1 MTNSLR
7 KLAKDLKAFA
17 KRCKD
22 FKYTEKA
29 LFVFLLCGIA
39 GFADVATTTDQAI
52 QNKRQEI
59 STSIGDMRQEFRKVK
74 AENNKLVKNYNLELI
89 QLMEQGDHVVKSP
102 WSSWQYG
109 MNYFYNDWTGTYKGR
124 GDKTPNVKYKR
135 NSEDK
140 FGTYTGG
147 KYGSTTLNKKVIE
160 PISAVPVDAAVK
172 PKIPTIKTVGSAE
185 APTIVTPT
193 LNIQVSAV
201 NPSSTMVPSI
211 TKPKVS
217 VPPVEMK
224 SVKGFTLVFPNSLDN
239 GTSGR
244 KIYTDRSSNVTVSGT
259 DPYVHD
265 ATSSIHYISYYQFA
279 GNTVYTSAPATIT
292 MEGNATAN
300 NLVTGSN
307 NYYGG
312 GSRFA
317 YVDDVRRAHTTGT
330 HQYGSPSVASTQFT
344 LKNNAI
350 INLTGPAIAGIVN
363 EETSW
368 TDGFTTTTVK
378 NTGSISD
385 EKEELTPNTK
395 YTGKLRKDIAS
406 AENHD
411 TDVRVNQQGKTGYKV
426 GIAQTTEESINYTSQ
441 TYYELF
447 NGSAAASS
455 IFDNFNT
462 DFVNKV
468 VANPNIHYDITTL
481 DKKTTLTNG
490 TTLEKSLGQ
499 NGVIHFSGDYS
510 TGIQVASVN
519 RPSNSI
525 FNGMDGEGPRSGT
538 YSNADSR
545 SLVRTDNK
553 ADGYIQLDGAYSYGM
568 KLAGQALHVTSGDN
582 SAKTDASYVT
592 NNGLIL
598 ISGSHDTGI
607 TSGYKNDGSMF
618 FTGSNPR
625 GSSAGIAKLK
635 EAKWSSENTIFNN
648 GKIYVGGYNNSGIL
662 LESIFND
669 KVTNT
674 NTGDIT
680 IDQAYNLFNNPNSS
694 ITYSNAVARNNAGIR
709 VQSYES
715 ESNNDKALGNPEGIN
730 KGIINIKN
738 GTDNVGI
745 YVLDEEGT
753 IHDAN
758 GKELIGN
765 NTGKIYITGGDNI
778 GMMAQDKSGT
788 NNFKTII
795 KNSNLISVAGNGSIG
810 MYTADKDSYAEQN
823 DGSIKAYKNNIGVV
837 NLGHFD
843 FKKGTISADG
853 INSVGVYSKTATSNT
868 TLGSGTLGDTTLTVT
883 NGGVGLYAD
892 DSSTQKLSGLTANVS
907 GSSTAGSILF
917 YNLPLT
923 IGGTAGKFDVSNN
936 PGKATIG
943 DHSFTFYTTNNIFAS
958 GSSAFATFLNDWKGA
973 TTGTGLDL
981 TMNTGSSLLLTDV
994 SDATTGANIIQF
1006 SNIVPPITGSTLNNA
1021 ISQTVATINSNSVPD
1036 YYYVTL
1042 KGADVKVNEPNY
1054 DLSDIDNKLNRVSI
1068 YDSDITV
1075 DSSTT
1080 IQDGA
1085 APNVANSTNLV
1096 RQKYILGVNNGKTL
1110 TNNGTITLNSTSLAS
1125 NELKVLVAMGKKA
1138 GGTKASEAINNGTI
1152 TSKITK
1158 GIAIYASDGAKGTNN
1173 LNKSITMDGNS
1184 AFGMVGSNANTT
1196 NEGDITVNGTSATGM
1211 YSTEDVATPPITPTT
1226 IAINKGT
1233 ITTTGAKNIGMVA
1246 KNSNITNDTTGIIK
1260 LNNSTENVGMYS
1272 QGPKGTITNNGKIE
1286 GIDKTIGIY
1295 GNTETK
1301 LGNASSITVG
1311 DSGVGVY
1318 SSTGEITVNSGAK
1331 VQLIK
1336 GGVTGTAPADGAT
1349 GVFVENKGSAGSV
1362 NVDVYNLIEGP
1373 LGKKSYGYY
1382 FKNVHSLT
1390 YTNTNGSSPI
1400 TLDDGAIFIYS
1411 DATGGSGIENKQ
1423 DLTSA
1428 GNGVIGIYQ
1437 EGGTINNDGK
1447 LLFNTGTKNTA
1458 IYTKTGTATNRL
1470 AGTIEV
1476 GATNFGMVTKTG
1488 NLINDGTI
1496 KITASKGTG
1505 IYSESTNTN
1514 AVTNNNLITAT
1525 GVTDAVGIYGK
1536 TVTNE
1541 TNGTITMGDDS
1552 IGIYSNGGDVKNFGN
1567 LTVGANKSIGVLTVG
1582 TGQTVSFDGNI
1593 TIGND
1598 SFGLVNQGSGNH
1610 IISIASNTTLGTD
1623 SVFIYQN
1630 DSTGRVENYTTLISS
1645 GDRNYGL
1652 YGNGTLINDGV
1663 INFSTGNGNV
1673 GMYATTG
1680 GIGQNY
1686 GNIKV
1691 GPSNTATKEYGVG
1704 MATGYYD
1711 DNPASPT
1718 YGQTSN
1724 QGTIENYGTIEVS
1737 QPNSIGMYAVGTGSK
1752 AVNYN
1757 TIDLSGDNTIGMYI
1771 DRGATGIN
1779 WGTIKT
1785 TVNGLKS
1792 VKGIYV
1798 ANGSY
1803 IKNYGTIAISA
1814 TDLKSAG
1821 IWTDSSSYPNVE
1833 DTATGL
1839 NPLPGGTNQTGTS
1852 TPALKVVTPDDMKEM
1867 GGTTIKVP
1875 PRMTPA
1881 TVTDAQGN
1889 VIPIIK
1895 VDTDIPTAAPTT
1907 AIVTAPSGITSI
1919 NLATSNF
1926 LNFPSASE
1934 ASSLGMYVDTSGVNY
1949 TNPIQGLS
1957 NLTGLTDINLFF
1969 GTEASRYT
1977 TARAIEVGDNI
1988 LKPYNDA
1995 LSGVVTAGTTLNVT
2009 AASLTWMAQPTKNA
2023 ATGLLDKV
2031 YLVKVPY
2038 TMFANKN
2045 DTQTFNFLTGLEQK
2059 YGQEGL
2065 GTREKA
2071 AFDKISNLSGGK
2083 GHILAQAFDEMKG
2096 HQYSNIQQRMFE
2108 TGSVLSKEFD
2118 YLQDEWRNPS
2128 KNSNKIKVFG
2138 QRGEFKTD
2146 TAGVVDYTNNA
2157 YGVAYVHE
2165 NEKIKLGNKSGW
2177 YAGSVYNKFKFKDI
2191 GKSQEEQTMIKA
2203 GVFKTMSPKK
2213 DYNGSLT
2220 WKIAGEAF
2228 AGRGDMKRRY
2238 WIVDEVFEA
2247 KGKYTTYGIALKNE
2261 IGKEFRT
2268 SENTSIRPYGALNL
2282 EYGKYSDFRET
2293 GPMALKVKGND
2304 YFSAKPEAGISFNYK
2319 QDLGVRSKLTASLTA
2334 AYENELGELYDVQ
2347 NKAKLKGTKAP
2358 YYKLR
2363 GDKENH
2369 RGNGK
2374 FDLNFGWDNT
2384 RFGVTVNAGYD
2395 TTGENFRGGIGFR
2408 AIY

>member
-1 MTNSLR
+1 MTKSLLQV
-7 KLAKDLKAFA
+7 KKDLKAFA

-22 FKYTEKA
+22 FKYTDSA
-29 LFVFLLCGIA
+29 LFTFLLCGMLLSVNLFSA
-39 GFADVATTTDQAI
+39 ATTDSSI
-52 QNKRQEI
+52 QNQVHQI
-59 STSIGDMRQEFRKVK
+59 NTSISQIRTDFKRAKI
-74 AENNKLVKNYNLELI
+74 ENNKLIKGTNLELI
-89 QLMEQGDHVVKSP
+89 QLMEQGDQVVKSP
-102 WSSWQYG
+102 FSSWQFG
-109 MNYFYNDWTGTYKGR
+109 INYFYDDWKGTYKGR
-124 GDKTPNVKYKR
+124 GDKTKNIIYQRDPN
-135 NSEDK
+135 SK

-147 KYGSTTLNKKVIE
+147 KYGNTTLNKKVIE

-185 APTIVTPT
+185 APTIVTPS

-201 NPSSTMVPSI
+201 NPSSTKVPSI
-211 TKPKVS
+211 TPPKVELPS
-217 VPPVEMK
+217 IHMNDVD
-224 SVKGFTLVFPNSLDN
+224 GFTLAFPSSDYFLSHHPVHVN
-239 GTSGR
+239 GTYDLTNHSPTIKGSATSDAS
-244 KIYTDRSSNVTVSGT
+244 YVAYEYFAHTDGIKSPNLNPVAIMRGDVSG
-259 DPYVHD
+259 
-265 ATSSIHYISYYQFA
+265 SSLMTNSDHF
-279 GNTVYTSAPATIT
+279 
-292 MEGNATAN
+292 
-300 NLVTGSN
+300 
-307 NYYGG
+307 YGG
-312 GSRFA
+312 GSRYAF
-317 YVDDVRRAHTTGT
+317 VDDVRNYTGGVPDGLG
-330 HQYGSPSVASTQFT
+330 HGQRPNSQVKFT
-344 LKNNAI
+344 LKNEATI
-350 INLTGPAIAGIVN
+350 GLEGPAIAGILN
-363 EETSW
+363 EETDWTEGQTTTNITNMGSINDENENVRNSSA
-368 TDGFTTTTVK
+368 TDG
-378 NTGSISD
+378 
-385 EKEELTPNTK
+385 K
-395 YTGKLRKDIAS
+395 YRGTLRKTAS
-406 AENHD
+406 GAGGNYVLEVKPND
-411 TDVRVNQQGKTGYKV
+411 KGKMGYKV
-426 GIAQTTEESINYTSQ
+426 GMTQTVEETIDWKSGTNY
-441 TYYELF
+441 EFF
-447 NGSAAASS
+447 NGSDTPNSSFTGFNNFDLTLEAAIRNNNNLTSLGTKGK
-455 IFDNFNT
+455 NT
-462 DFVNKV
+462 K
-468 VANPNIHYDITTL
+468 L
-481 DKKTTLTNG
+481 DG
-490 TTLEKSLGQ
+490 TTNNFTQ
-499 NGVIHFSGDYS
+499 DGVIHFNGDFS
-510 TGIQVASVN
+510 TGIQIASEN
-519 RPSNSI
+519 RTSSNFTPSTWR
-525 FNGMDGEGPRSGT
+525 DT
-538 YSNADSR
+538 DAR
-545 SLVRTDNK
+545 SLVRAVNK
-553 ADGYIQLDGAYSYGM
+553 SNGYIQLDGSHSYGM
-568 KLAGQALHVTSGDN
+568 KLAGTALHTDSKDYNDNTSNG
-582 SAKTDASYVT
+582 SYLA
-592 NNGLIL
+592 NEGLIL
-598 ISGSHDTGI
+598 ISGSYDT
-607 TSGYKNDGSMF
+607 TVNSK
-618 FTGSNPR
+618 

-635 EAKWSSENTIFNN
+635 EAKWSSEKTLFNN
-648 GKIYVGGYNNSGIL
+648 GRIYVGGVNNSGIL
-662 LESIFND
+662 LESIFGD
-669 KVTNT
+669 TVTNM
-674 NTGDIT
+674 NSGIIN
-680 IDQAYNLFNNPNSS
+680 IDKAYNLFNNPDN
-694 ITYSNAVARNNAGIR
+694 TVNYSNAIAKNNAGIR
-709 VQSYES
+709 VQSYETTAAT
-715 ESNNDKALGNPEGIN
+715 DTALGSPKGEN
-730 KGIINIKN
+730 KGTINIKN
-738 GTDNVGI
+738 GEKNVGI
-745 YVLDEEGT
+745 YVWDKNVT
-753 IHDAN
+753 IN
-758 GKELIGN
+758 GATGKQLEGN
-765 NTGKIYITGGDNI
+765 NTGTINITGGTNV
-778 GMMAQDKSGT
+778 GMMAQDDSGT
-788 NNFKTII
+788 TNFKTII
-795 KNSNLISVAGNGSIG
+795 KNSGTIAVGGSGSIG
-810 MYTADKDSYAEQN
+810 MYTADKDSYAEHT
-823 DGSIKAYKNNIGVV
+823 GGTITASSNNVGVV
-837 NLGHFD
+837 NKGHFD
-843 FKKGTISADG
+843 FTGGMITANGT
-853 INSVGVYSKTATSNT
+853 NSVGVYSANGTNSVTNIGNGTANSA
-868 TLGSGTLGDTTLTVT
+868 TLDVI

-892 DSSTQKLSGLTANVS
+892 AGSTQTLKGLNATVS
-907 GSSTAGSILF
+907 GTNTAGSILF
-917 YNLPLT
+917 YNLPSQTGLN
-923 IGGTAGKFDVSNN
+923 AGKFDVSNS
-936 PGKATIG
+936 PGKATIN
-943 DHSFTFYTTNNIFAS
+943 DHSFAFYTTNNIFAS
-958 GSSAFATFLNDWKGA
+958 GSSAFATFLNDWKGT

-994 SDATTGANIIQF
+994 SNATGGNTVIRFND
-1006 SNIVPPITGSTLNNA
+1006 IVPPITGSTLNNA
-1021 ISQTVATINSNSVPD
+1021 MPEKVATINSSSAPD

-1054 DLSDIDNKLNRVSI
+1054 DLSDINNKLNRVSI

-1085 APNVANSTNLV
+1085 TPSVENSTNLV
-1096 RQKYILGVNNGKTL
+1096 RQKYILGVNNGRTL

-1125 NELKVLVAMGKKA
+1125 NELKVLVAMGKKNG
-1138 GGTKASEAINNGTI
+1138 GGTASKAINNGTI
-1152 TSKITK
+1152 TSKIKK
-1158 GIAIYASDGAKGTNN
+1158 GIAIYASDGAEGTNN
-1173 LNKSITMDGNS
+1173 SGKSITMDGDS
-1184 AFGMVGSNANTT
+1184 AFGMVGSNADTT
-1196 NEGDITVNGTSATGM
+1196 NEGNITVNGTSATGM
-1211 YSTEDVATPPITPTT
+1211 YSTEPSTVTNPAKT
-1226 IAINKGT
+1226 AINRGI
-1233 ITTTGAKNIGMVA
+1233 ITTTGDKNIGMVA
-1246 KNSNITNDTTGIIK
+1246 KNSKITNDTNGTIK

-1272 QGPKGTITNNGKIE
+1272 EEGTKGTITNNGKIE

-1295 GNTETK
+1295 GNTDTV
-1301 LGNASSITVG
+1301 LGIASSITVG

-1331 VQLIK
+1331 IKLLK
-1336 GGVTGTAPADGAT
+1336 GGT

-1362 NVDVYNLIEGP
+1362 NINVYNLIEGP

-1411 DATGGSGIENKQ
+1411 DATSPVGVNGIYNKQ
-1423 DLTSA
+1423 DLTSI

-1437 EGGTINNDGK
+1437 KGGTITNDGK
-1447 LLFNTGTKNTA
+1447 LLFNTGTKNTG
-1458 IYTKTGTATNRL
+1458 IYTTSGLATNN
-1470 AGTIEV
+1470 AVGTIEV

-1488 NLINDGTI
+1488 KLVNDGTI
-1496 KITASKGTG
+1496 KITASKGIG
-1505 IYSESTNTN
+1505 IYSEN
-1514 AVTNNNLITAT
+1514 ATVDSVKNNGLITGA
-1525 GVTDAVGIYGK
+1525 GITDVVGIYGK
-1536 TVTNE
+1536 GISNE
-1541 TNGTITMGDDS
+1541 ATGTIVMGDDS
-1552 IGIYSNGGDVKNFGN
+1552 IGIYSNEGHVGNYGN
-1567 LTVGANKSIGVLTVG
+1567 LTVGSNKSIGILTVG

-1598 SFGLVNQGSGNH
+1598 SFGLVNQGSGNQ
-1610 IISIASNTTLGTD
+1610 IDSNASNTTLGTD
-1623 SVFIYQN
+1623 AVFIYQN
-1630 DSTGRVENYTTLISS
+1630 DNTGEVKNYTPLTSA

-1673 GMYATTG
+1673 GIYSTG
-1680 GIGQNY
+1680 GIAKN
-1686 GNIKV
+1686 NNLIKV

-1803 IKNYGTIAISA
+1803 VKNYGTIAISA

-2071 AFDKISNLSGGK
+2071 AFDKISNLSGGE

-2096 HQYSNIQQRMFE
+2096 HQYSNIQQRTKE
-2108 TGSVLSKEFD
+2108 TGDILSQEFN
-2118 YLQDEWRNPS
+2118 YLQDEWRNPT
-2128 KNSNKIKVFG
+2128 KDNNKIKMFG
-2138 QRGEFKTD
+2138 HRGEYNTD
-2146 TAGVVDYTNNA
+2146 TAGVVDYTDNA

>member
-59 STSIGDMRQEFRKVK
+59 STSIGDIRQEFKKVK
-74 AENNKLVKNYNLELI
+74 TENNKLVKNYNLELI

-147 KYGSTTLNKKVIE
+147 KYGNTTLNKKVIE

-185 APTIVTPT
+185 APTIVTPS

-201 NPSSTMVPSI
+201 NPSSTTVPSI
-211 TKPKVS
+211 T
-217 VPPVEMK
+217 PPNVMIPGVNMK
-224 SVKGFTLVFPNSLDN
+224 SVKGFTLVFPNSADFSTRHN
-239 GTSGR
+239 TN
-244 KIYTDRSSNVTVSGT
+244 SSYDVTVNNSTKAVAG
-259 DPYVHD
+259 
-265 ATSSIHYISYYQFA
+265 SSPVEYISYHQFA
-279 GNTVYTSAPATIT
+279 GNANPVSRLGGGPSTTSLAMTSNTTIT
-292 MEGNATAN
+292 MKGSAEAN
-300 NLVTGSN
+300 NTYGSN
-307 NYYGG
+307 QFYGG

-317 YVDDVRRAHTTGT
+317 YIDDVRNHYNGLT
-330 HQYGSPSVASTQFT
+330 FT
-344 LKNNAI
+344 LKNEAI
-350 INLTGPAIAGIVN
+350 IGLTGPAIAGIVN
-363 EETSW
+363 EETSY
-368 TDGFTTTTVK
+368 TDGNVTTNIT
-378 NTGSISD
+378 NLGSIND
-385 EKEELTPNTK
+385 ETELLTAGDT
-395 YTGKLRKDIAS
+395 YTGTLRDDVDATS
-406 AENHD
+406 
-411 TDVRVNQQGKTGYKV
+411 TTPLPVRVNNSGKTGYKV
-426 GIAQTTEESINYTSQ
+426 GITQTTEESVDHSKG

-447 NGSAAASS
+447 NGSASGSSTFFNDFDGKLKNAVSPSLSS
-455 IFDNFNT
+455 IATTGKSTSINGNNFT
-462 DFVNKV
+462 Q
-468 VANPNIHYDITTL
+468 
-481 DKKTTLTNG
+481 
-490 TTLEKSLGQ
+490 S
-499 NGVIHFSGDYS
+499 GVIHFSGDYS
-510 TGIQVASVN
+510 TGIQVASVQ
-519 RPSNSI
+519 
-525 FNGMDGEGPRSGT
+525 RSGT
-538 YSNADSR
+538 GR
-545 SLVRTDNK
+545 SLLRADNK
-553 ADGYIQLDGAYSYGM
+553 ENGYIQLDGSHSYGM
-568 KLAGQALHVTSGDN
+568 KLAGQHLYVDSTDYN
-582 SAKTDASYVT
+582 AKTASYMA

-598 ISGSHDTGI
+598 ISGSYDTGI
-607 TSGYKNDGSMF
+607 TSGFTNDGS
-618 FTGSNPR
+618 SASQSY
-625 GSSAGIAKLK
+625 GSSAGIAKLA
-635 EAKWSSENTIFNN
+635 EAKWNSEKTIFNN
-648 GKIYVGGYNNSGIL
+648 GRIYVGGYNNSGIL
-662 LESIFND
+662 LESIYND
-669 KVTNT
+669 TVTNNGT
-674 NTGDIT
+674 IT
-680 IDQAYNLFNNPNSS
+680 VDKAYNLFNNPNN
-694 ITYSNAVARNNAGIR
+694 TVNYSNAVATSNAGIR
-709 VQSYES
+709 IQSFATT
-715 ESNNDKALGNPEGIN
+715 DAATGNLVGVN
-730 KGIINIKN
+730 KRIINLNN
-738 GTDNVGI
+738 GSGNVGI
-745 YVLDEEGT
+745 YALDVENTNDIMGMNHYEILGENTATGT
-753 IHDAN
+753 INVAGTN
-758 GKELIGN
+758 V
-765 NTGKIYITGGDNI
+765 
-778 GMMAQDKSGT
+778 GMMAQDDSTKNANNKT
-788 NNFKTII
+788 NFKTII
-795 KNSNLISVAGNGSIG
+795 KNSGTINVGGSRSIG
-810 MYTADKDSYAEQN
+810 MYTADKDSYAEHT
-823 DGSIKAYKNNIGVV
+823 DGTITASSNNVGVV
-837 NLGHFD
+837 NKGHFD
-843 FKKGTISADG
+843 FTGGTITADG
-853 INSVGVYSKTATSNT
+853 TSAVGVYSANGTDSTTTIGNGTS
-868 TLGSGTLGDTTLTVT
+868 GSTKLKVK

-892 DSSTQKLSGLTANVS
+892 DGSTQTLKEMDAEVE
-907 GSSTAGSILF
+907 GSDEAGSILF
-917 YNLPLT
+917 YNLPSQT
-923 IGGTAGKFDVSNN
+923 GGNKGKFDVSTN
-936 PGKATIG
+936 PGKAKIG
-943 DHSFTFYTTNNIFAS
+943 NHSFAFYTTNNIFT
-958 GSSAFATFLNDWKGA
+958 GTNAFAQFLNDWENTGS
-973 TTGTGLDL
+973 GTGLAL
-981 TMNTGSSLLLTDV
+981 TMDTGSSLLLTDV
-994 SDATTGANIIQF
+994 SSATGTGANTIQF

-1085 APNVANSTNLV
+1085 TPSVVNSTNLV
-1096 RQKYILGVNNGKTL
+1096 RQKYILGVNNGRTL
-1110 TNNGTITLNSTSLAS
+1110 TNNGTITLNSTSPD
-1125 NELKVLVAMGKKA
+1125 ELKVLVAMGKNTA
-1138 GGTKASEAINNGTI
+1138 GTIASKAINDGTI
-1152 TSKITK
+1152 TSKIKK
-1158 GIAIYASDGAKGTNN
+1158 GIAIYASDGAEGTNN
-1173 LNKSITMDGNS
+1173 SGKSITMDGDG
-1184 AFGMVGSNANTT
+1184 AFGMVGSNADTT
-1196 NEGDITVNGTSATGM
+1196 NEGNITVNGKSATGM
-1211 YSTEDVATPPITPTT
+1211 YSTEPSTVTNPAK
-1226 IAINKGT
+1226 IAINRGT
-1233 ITTTGAKNIGMVA
+1233 ITTTGDKNIGMVA
-1246 KNSNITNDTTGIIK
+1246 KNSNITNDTTTGIIK

-1272 QGPKGTITNNGKIE
+1272 EGPKGTITNNGKIE

-1295 GNTETK
+1295 GNTKTV
-1301 LGNASSITVG
+1301 LGTASSITVG

-1318 SSTGEITVNSGAK
+1318 SSTGEITVNPGAK
-1331 VQLIK
+1331 IKLLK
-1336 GGVTGTAPADGAT
+1336 GGTGTTPADGAT
-1349 GVFVENKGSAGSV
+1349 GVFVENVRGTSAPTV
-1362 NVDVYNLIEGP
+1362 TLDAKNLVQGG

-1382 FKNVHSLT
+1382 FKGVNNLD
-1390 YTNTNGSSPI
+1390 YKNTNGSSPI

-1411 DATGGSGIENKQ
+1411 DATVGNGIENKQ

-1488 NLINDGTI
+1488 NLINNGTI

-1803 IKNYGTIAISA
+1803 VKNYGTIAISA

-2031 YLVKVPY
+2031 YLVKIPY

-2071 AFDKISNLSGGK
+2071 AFDKISNLSGGE

-2096 HQYSNIQQRMFE
+2096 HQYSNIQQRTKE
-2108 TGSVLSKEFD
+2108 TGDILSQEFN
-2118 YLQDEWRNPS
+2118 YLQDEWRNPT
-2128 KNSNKIKVFG
+2128 KDNNKIKMFG
-2138 QRGEFKTD
+2138 HRGEYNTD
-2146 TAGVVDYTNNA
+2146 TAGVVDYTDNA

-2165 NEKIKLGNKSGW
+2165 NETVKLGRKSGW
-2177 YAGSVYNKFKFKDI
+2177 YAGAVTNRFEFKDL
-2191 GKSQEEQTMIKA
+2191 GKSRETQTMIKA
-2203 GVFKTMSPKK
+2203 GLFKTVSPYN
-2213 DYNGSLT
+2213 DHNGSLT
-2220 WKIAGEAF
+2220 WTIAGEAF
-2228 AGRGDMKRRY
+2228 AGVNNMTRRY
-2238 WIVDEVFEA
+2238 WIVDDTFEA
-2247 KGKYTTYGIALKNE
+2247 KSDYTTYGVALKNE
-2261 IGKEFRT
+2261 IGKDFRT
-2268 SENTSIRPYGALNL
+2268 SERTSIRPYGALNL
-2282 EYGKYSDFRET
+2282 EYGRYSNIKED
-2293 GPMALKVKGND
+2293 GPMALEVKGND
-2304 YFSAKPEAGISFNYK
+2304 YFSVQPELGVAFNYS
-2319 QDLGVRSKLTASLTA
+2319 QPVGVKSHFKASLTA
-2334 AYENELGELYDVQ
+2334 AYTNELGEVNDVR
-2347 NKAKLKGTKAP
+2347 NKARLKGTTAD
-2358 YYKLR
+2358 YYELR
-2363 GDKENH
+2363 GDKED
-2369 RGNGK
+2369 RKGNGK
-2374 FDLNFGWDNT
+2374 FDLNIGFDNT

-2395 TTGENFRGGIGFR
+2395 TKGENIRGGIGFR

>member
-59 STSIGDMRQEFRKVK
+59 STSIGDIRQEFKKVK
-74 AENNKLVKNYNLELI
+74 TENNKLVKNYNLELI

-201 NPSSTMVPSI
+201 NPSSTKVPSI
-211 TKPKVS
+211 TPPNVNIPSVTMRPVS
-217 VPPVEMK
+217 
-224 SVKGFTLVFPNSLDN
+224 GFTLVFPSSLEN
-239 GTSGR
+239 NNH
-244 KIYTDRSSNVTVSGT
+244 KIFTDRDRQEDVTNATNPFIHENSNNTR
-259 DPYVHD
+259 
-265 ATSSIHYISYYQFA
+265 YISYYQIA
-279 GNTVYTSAPATIT
+279 GNTGPTYTNGEATVT
-292 MEGNATAN
+292 LTGHATADN
-300 NLVTGSN
+300 TSGSN
-307 NYYGG
+307 FYGG

-317 YVDDVRRAHTTGT
+317 YVDDVRRL
-330 HQYGSPSVASTQFT
+330 STATSAKFT
-344 LKNNAI
+344 LKNEAT
-350 INLTGPAIAGIVN
+350 INLIGPAIAGIVN
-363 EETSW
+363 EETAW
-368 TDGFTTTTVK
+368 TDGKTTTNIT
-378 NTGSISD
+378 NAGSISD
-385 EKEELTPNTK
+385 ENENLTGSSYTGYLRNSVGDTSGTLTPYSPNAN
-395 YTGKLRKDIAS
+395 GKIGR
-406 AENHD
+406 
-411 TDVRVNQQGKTGYKV
+411 KV
-426 GIAQTTEESINYTSQ
+426 GIAQTTEETIDWSYG

-447 NGSAAASS
+447 NGTVGSPSTFFDSIDTKLKNDIAANSTLS
-455 IFDNFNT
+455 PINNLGKTINGDNF
-462 DFVNKV
+462 
-468 VANPNIHYDITTL
+468 A
-481 DKKTTLTNG
+481 
-490 TTLEKSLGQ
+490 Q
-499 NGVIHFSGDYS
+499 AGVIHFSGDYS
-510 TGIQVASVN
+510 TGIQVASAL
-519 RPSNSI
+519 RIIPSLPGSAYTNS
-525 FNGMDGEGPRSGT
+525 T
-538 YSNADSR
+538 SR
-545 SLVRTDNK
+545 SLVRADNK
-553 ADGYIQLDGAYSYGM
+553 ENGYMQLDGAYSYGM
-568 KLAGQALHVTSGDN
+568 KLAGVAIHVNDN
-582 SAKTDASYVT
+582 DYTQKNASSTLASYMA

-598 ISGSHDTGI
+598 ISGSYDTAK
-607 TSGYKNDGSMF
+607 S
-618 FTGSNPR
+618 
-625 GSSAGIAKLK
+625 GSSAGMAKLK
-635 EAKWSSENTIFNN
+635 EAKWDSLKTIFNN
-648 GKIYVGGYNNSGIL
+648 GKIYVAGNNNSGIL
-662 LESIFND
+662 LESIYKD
-669 KVTNT
+669 TVTNNGT
-674 NTGDIT
+674 IT
-680 IDQAYNLFNNPNSS
+680 VDKAYNLFNNPNN
-694 ITYSNAVARNNAGIR
+694 TVNYSNAVATSNAGIR
-709 VQSYES
+709 IQSFETT
-715 ESNNDKALGNPEGIN
+715 DTATGNLVGVN
-730 KGIINIKN
+730 KGTINLNN
-738 GTDNVGI
+738 GSGNVGI
-745 YVLDEEGT
+745 YALDEENTHDIVGTNNYEILGENASGGT
-753 IHDAN
+753 IN
-758 GKELIGN
+758 V
-765 NTGKIYITGGDNI
+765 GGTNV
-778 GMMAQDKSGT
+778 GMMAEDKSGT
-788 NNFKTII
+788 VTNFKTVI
-795 KNSNLISVAGNGSIG
+795 KNSGNINVSGSGSVG
-810 MYTADKDSYAEQN
+810 MFTANKDSFAEQN
-823 DGSIKAYKNNIGVV
+823 GGTITAYSG
-837 NLGHFD
+837 NLGVINKGVFN
-843 FKKGTISADG
+843 FNGGTIIANGASG
-853 INSVGVYSKTATSNT
+853 VGVYSANGTDSTTTIGDGTS
-868 TLGSGTLGDTTLTVT
+868 GSTKLKVK

-892 DSSTQKLSGLTANVS
+892 AGSTQTLKEMDAEVE
-907 GSSTAGSILF
+907 GSDEAGSILF
-917 YNLPLT
+917 YNLPSQT
-923 IGGTAGKFDVSNN
+923 GVNKGKFDVSNN
-936 PGKATIG
+936 PGKALLK
-943 DHSFTFYTTNNIFAS
+943 DHSFAFYTTNNIFTS
-958 GSSAFATFLNDWKGA
+958 GSNAFATFLNDWKGA

-994 SDATTGANIIQF
+994 SSATGTGANTIQF
-1006 SNIVPPITGSTLNNA
+1006 SDIVPPITGSTLKNA
-1021 ISQTVATINSNSVPD
+1021 APTGAQTVATISGVPD

-1054 DLSDIDNKLNRVSI
+1054 DLSNIDNKLNRVAI

-1080 IQDGA
+1080 IQDVA
-1085 APNVANSTNLV
+1085 TPNVAASTNLV
-1096 RQKYILGVNNGKTL
+1096 RQKYILGVNNGKKL
-1110 TNNGTITLNSTSLAS
+1110 TNNGTITLNSTSSAS
-1125 NELKVLVAMGKKA
+1125 DELKVLVAMGN
-1138 GGTKASEAINNGTI
+1138 GTTASEAINNGTI
-1152 TSKITK
+1152 TSKIKK

-1173 LNKSITMDGNS
+1173 LNKSITMDGDS

-1196 NEGDITVNGTSATGM
+1196 NEGNITVNGKSATGM
-1211 YSTEDVATPPITPTT
+1211 YSTEPSTVTNPAKT
-1226 IAINKGT
+1226 AINRGT
-1233 ITTTGAKNIGMVA
+1233 ITTTGDKNIGMVA
-1246 KNSNITNDTTGIIK
+1246 KNSNITNDTNGTIK

-1272 QGPKGTITNNGKIE
+1272 EEGTNGTIINNGKIE

-1295 GNTETK
+1295 GNTKTV
-1301 LGNASSITVG
+1301 LGTASSITVG

-1318 SSTGEITVNSGAK
+1318 SSTGDITVNSGAK
-1331 VQLIK
+1331 IKLLK
-1336 GGVTGTAPADGAT
+1336 GGTGTTPADGAT

-1362 NVDVYNLIEGP
+1362 NVDVHNLIEGP

-1382 FKNVHSLT
+1382 FKGVNNLD
-1390 YTNTNGSSPI
+1390 YKNTNGSSPI

-1411 DATGGSGIENKQ
+1411 DATGGNGIENKQ

-1505 IYSESTNTN
+1505 IYSESTNAN

-1525 GVTDAVGIYGK
+1525 GVTDVVGIYGK
-1536 TVTNE
+1536 TVTN
-1541 TNGTITMGDDS
+1541 NAGGKITMGDDS
-1552 IGIYSNGGDVKNFGN
+1552 IAIYSNGGDVTSNGDI
-1567 LTVGANKSIGVLTVG
+1567 TVGTNKSIGILTVG
-1582 TGQTVSFDGNI
+1582 TNQTATLNGNV

-1598 SFGLVNQGSGNH
+1598 SFGLVNTGINNT
-1610 IISIASNTTLGTD
+1610 IISNASNTTLGTD
-1623 SVFIYQN
+1623 AVFIYQN
-1630 DSTGRVENYTTLISS
+1630 DNAGHVSNLTPLTSA

-1673 GMYATTG
+1673 GIYSTG
-1680 GIGQNY
+1680 GIAKN
-1686 GNIKV
+1686 NNLIKV

-1803 IKNYGTIAISA
+1803 VKNYGTIAISA

-2031 YLVKVPY
+2031 YLVKIPY

-2071 AFDKISNLSGGK
+2071 AFDKISNLSGGE

-2096 HQYSNIQQRMFE
+2096 HQYSNIQQRTKE
-2108 TGSVLSKEFD
+2108 TGDILSQEFN
-2118 YLQDEWRNPS
+2118 YLQDEWRNPT
-2128 KNSNKIKVFG
+2128 KDNNKIKMFG
-2138 QRGEFKTD
+2138 HRGEYNTD
-2146 TAGVVDYTNNA
+2146 TAGVVDYTDNA

-2165 NEKIKLGNKSGW
+2165 NETVKLGRKSGW
-2177 YAGSVYNKFKFKDI
+2177 YAGAVTNRFEFKDL
-2191 GKSQEEQTMIKA
+2191 GKSKETQTMVKA
-2203 GVFKTMSPKK
+2203 GLFKTVSPYN
-2213 DYNGSLT
+2213 DHNGSLT
-2220 WKIAGEAF
+2220 WTIAGEAF
-2228 AGRGDMKRRY
+2228 AGVNNMTRRY
-2238 WIVDEVFEA
+2238 WIVDDTFEA
-2247 KGKYTTYGIALKNE
+2247 KSDYTTYGVALKNE
-2261 IGKEFRT
+2261 IGKDFRT
-2268 SENTSIRPYGALNL
+2268 SERTSIRPYGALNL
-2282 EYGKYSDFRET
+2282 EYGRYSNIKED
-2293 GPMALKVKGND
+2293 GPMALEVKGND
-2304 YFSAKPEAGISFNYK
+2304 YFSVQPELGVAFNYS
-2319 QDLGVRSKLTASLTA
+2319 QPVGVKSHFKASLTA
-2334 AYENELGELYDVQ
+2334 AYTNELGEVNDVR
-2347 NKAKLKGTKAP
+2347 NKARLKGTTAD
-2358 YYKLR
+2358 YYELR
-2363 GDKENH
+2363 GDKED
-2369 RGNGK
+2369 RKGNGK
-2374 FDLNFGWDNT
+2374 FDLNIGFDNT

-2395 TTGENFRGGIGFR
+2395 TKGENIRGGIGFR

>member
-59 STSIGDMRQEFRKVK
+59 STSIGDIRQEFKKVK
-74 AENNKLVKNYNLELI
+74 TENNKLVKNYNLELI

-124 GDKTPNVKYKR
+124 GDKTPNIKYKR

-201 NPSSTMVPSI
+201 NPSSTEVPSI
-211 TKPKVS
+211 TPPS
-217 VPPVEMK
+217 VTIPTVNMQ
-224 SVKGFTLVFPNSLDN
+224 SITGFTLVFPNSGDILPVKHQINGSYDVSVNNSRRYLSAESDN
-239 GTSGR
+239 
-244 KIYTDRSSNVTVSGT
+244 
-259 DPYVHD
+259 
-265 ATSSIHYISYYQFA
+265 A
-279 GNTVYTSAPATIT
+279 APAIIEYSMFHEFGGNYSPISKDETIT
-292 MEGNATAN
+292 MSGVTEADNTYTDGSGNKMFY
-300 NLVTGSN
+300 S
-307 NYYGG
+307 G

-317 YVDDVRRAHTTGT
+317 YVDDVRN
-330 HQYGSPSVASTQFT
+330 SKPNIKFT

-350 INLTGPAIAGIVN
+350 IKLVGPAIAGIVN
-363 EETSW
+363 EETSY
-368 TDGFTTTTVK
+368 TDGKVTTNIT

-385 EKEELTPNTK
+385 ESERLNTGDT
-395 YTGKLRKDIAS
+395 YRGTLREDIDH
-406 AENHD
+406 AESSETSVTVDSH
-411 TDVRVNQQGKTGYKV
+411 GKTGYKV
-426 GIAQTTEESINYTSQ
+426 GLAQTTEESVDHSRGV
-441 TYYELF
+441 YYELF
-447 NGSAAASS
+447 NGDNDSS
-455 IFDNFNT
+455 TLFNNFNT
-462 DFVNKV
+462 ILGGVVNSPTLSSIKTGERDT
-468 VANPNIHYDITTL
+468 DIS
-481 DKKTTLTNG
+481 G
-490 TTLEKSLGQ
+490 TSVSQE
-499 NGVIHFSGDYS
+499 GVIHFSGQRS
-510 TGIQVASVN
+510 TGIQVASALRRGN
-519 RPSNSI
+519 PLKT
-525 FNGMDGEGPRSGT
+525 E
-538 YSNADSR
+538 R
-545 SLVRTDNK
+545 SLVRAANK
-553 ADGYIQLDGAYSYGM
+553 GNGYIQLDGAYSYGL
-568 KLAGQALHVTSGDN
+568 KLEGDPLYVDSN
-582 SAKTDASYVT
+582 DYAAKTASYMA

-598 ISGSHDTGI
+598 ISGSHDDSKI
-607 TSGYKNDGSMF
+607 
-618 FTGSNPR
+618 
-625 GSSAGIAKLK
+625 GSSAGIAKLQK
-635 EAKWSSENTIFNN
+635 AKWSSEKTIFNN
-648 GKIYVGGYNNSGIL
+648 GKIYVAGNNNSGIL
-662 LESIFND
+662 LESIYKD
-669 KVTNT
+669 TVTN
-674 NTGDIT
+674 NGDIT
-680 IDQAYNLFNNPNSS
+680 IDRAYNLFDKRDHSYAHAYATS
-694 ITYSNAVARNNAGIR
+694 NAGIR
-709 VQSYES
+709 IQSFKTADLATGDLVGV
-715 ESNNDKALGNPEGIN
+715 NNRTIN
-730 KGIINIKN
+730 LNN
-738 GTDNVGI
+738 GSGNVGI
-745 YVLDEEGT
+745 YALDVVNTDNIVGINNYKILGENASGGT
-753 IHDAN
+753 IN
-758 GKELIGN
+758 V
-765 NTGKIYITGGDNI
+765 GGTNV
-778 GMMAQDKSGT
+778 GMMAEDKSGT
-788 NNFKTII
+788 VTNYKTII
-795 KNSNLISVAGNGSIG
+795 RNNGKINVNGTSSVG
-810 MYTADKDSYAEQN
+810 MYTADKDSYAEQLN
-823 DGSIKAYKNNIGVV
+823 GAVITAKSKNVGVV
-837 NLGHFD
+837 NNGKFN
-843 FKKGTISADG
+843 FATGGIINADG
-853 INSVGVYSKTATSNT
+853 ESSVGVYSANGTDSTT
-868 TLGSGTLGDTTLTVT
+868 TLSGTLNVL
-883 NGGVGLYAD
+883 NGGVGLYANEG
-892 DSSTQKLSGLTANVS
+892 STQKLIGLTADVS
-907 GSSTAGSILF
+907 GTASAGSILF
-917 YNLPLT
+917 YNLPKT
-923 IGGTAGKFDVSNN
+923 GTNKGFFDLSDTN
-936 PGKATIG
+936 PGTATIG
-943 DHSFTFYTTNNIFAS
+943 ANSFAFYTTNNIFAS
-958 GSSAFATFLNDWKGA
+958 GSNAFATFLNDWKGT

-981 TMNTGSSLLLTDV
+981 TMKTGSSLLLTDV
-994 SDATTGANIIQF
+994 STATGTGRTIRFTNIT
-1006 SNIVPPITGSTLNNA
+1006 PPIAPGTSTLKNA
-1021 ISQTVATINSNSVPD
+1021 QSTPETVATLNSASGD
-1036 YYYVTL
+1036 YFYVTL
-1042 KGADVKVNEPNY
+1042 KGADVKIDEDI
-1054 DLSDIDNKLNRVSI
+1054 DLSVGTNKLNKVSI

-1075 DSSTT
+1075 ENGKT

-1085 APNVANSTNLV
+1085 TPSVVNSTNLV
-1096 RQKYILGVNNGKTL
+1096 KQKYILGVNNGRTL
-1110 TNNGTITLNSTSLAS
+1110 TNNGTITLNSTTPD
-1125 NELKVLVAMGKKA
+1125 EIKVLVAMGKNTA
-1138 GGTKASEAINNGTI
+1138 GTIASKAINDGTI
-1152 TSKITK
+1152 TSKINK
-1158 GIAIYASDGAKGTNN
+1158 GIAIYASDGAEGTNN
-1173 LNKSITMDGNS
+1173 LNKSITMDGDS

-1196 NEGDITVNGTSATGM
+1196 NEGNITVNGTSATGM
-1211 YSTEDVATPPITPTT
+1211 YSTEPSTVTNPAK
-1226 IAINKGT
+1226 IAINRGT
-1233 ITTTGAKNIGMVA
+1233 ITTTGDKNIGMVA
-1246 KNSNITNDTTGIIK
+1246 KNSNITNDTTTGIIK

-1272 QGPKGTITNNGKIE
+1272 EGTKGTITNNGKIE

-1318 SSTGEITVNSGAK
+1318 SSTGKITVNQGAK

-1349 GVFVENKGSAGSV
+1349 GVFVENVRGTSAPTV
-1362 NVDVYNLIEGP
+1362 TLDAKNLVQGG

-1382 FKNVHSLT
+1382 FKGVNNLD
-1390 YTNTNGSSPI
+1390 YKNTNGSSPI

-1411 DATGGSGIENKQ
+1411 DATGGNGIENKQ

-1437 EGGTINNDGK
+1437 EGGIINNDGK

-1458 IYTKTGTATNRL
+1458 IYTKSGTATNRS

-1488 NLINDGTI
+1488 NLINNGTI

-1680 GIGQNY
+1680 GIGRNY

-1803 IKNYGTIAISA
+1803 VKNYGTIAISA

-1821 IWTDSSSYPNVE
+1821 IWTDSSSHPNVE

-1926 LNFPSASE
+1926 LNYPSASE

-2031 YLVKVPY
+2031 YLVKIPY

-2071 AFDKISNLSGGK
+2071 AFDKISNLSGGE

-2096 HQYSNIQQRMFE
+2096 HQYSNIQQRTKE
-2108 TGSVLSKEFD
+2108 TGDILSQEFN
-2118 YLQDEWRNPS
+2118 YLQDEWRNPT
-2128 KNSNKIKVFG
+2128 KDNNKIKMFG
-2138 QRGEFKTD
+2138 HRGEYNTD
-2146 TAGVVDYTNNA
+2146 TAGVVDYTDNA

-2165 NEKIKLGNKSGW
+2165 NETVKLGRKSGW
-2177 YAGSVYNKFKFKDI
+2177 YAGAVTNRFEFKDL
-2191 GKSQEEQTMIKA
+2191 GKSKETQTMIKA
-2203 GVFKTMSPKK
+2203 GLFKTVSPYN
-2213 DYNGSLT
+2213 DHNGSLT
-2220 WKIAGEAF
+2220 WTIAGEAF
-2228 AGRGDMKRRY
+2228 AGVNNMTRRY
-2238 WIVDEVFEA
+2238 WIVDDTFEA
-2247 KGKYTTYGIALKNE
+2247 KSDYTTYGVALKNE
-2261 IGKEFRT
+2261 IGKDFRT
-2268 SENTSIRPYGALNL
+2268 SERTSIRPYGALNL
-2282 EYGKYSDFRET
+2282 EYGRYSNIKED
-2293 GPMALKVKGND
+2293 GPMALEVKGND
-2304 YFSAKPEAGISFNYK
+2304 YFSVQPELGVAFNYS
-2319 QDLGVRSKLTASLTA
+2319 QPVGVKSHFKASLTA
-2334 AYENELGELYDVQ
+2334 AYTNELGEVNDVR
-2347 NKAKLKGTKAP
+2347 NKARLKGTTAD
-2358 YYKLR
+2358 YYELR
-2363 GDKENH
+2363 GDKED
-2369 RGNGK
+2369 RKGNGK
-2374 FDLNFGWDNT
+2374 FDLNIGFDNT

-2395 TTGENFRGGIGFR
+2395 TKGENIRGGIGFR